1 MTGPAVTW
9 VVGARGLLGR
19 QVVRRLRDRRHEV
32 VTADIPWHEPDACAR
47 ALRDGLAELVA
58 RSDGGEW
65 NIAWCAGV
73 GVVASSAELLQEEG
87 ETFSRFLR
95 HLGDQQ
101 DVGARGAFF
110 LASSAGGLY
119 AGSPDR
125 PPFTENSEPRP
136 LAPYGQLKL
145 AMEQRLGALSRATG
159 MPALIGRIA
168 NLYGPGQNLD
178 KPQGLVS
185 HLCKA
190 HLTGQ
195 PLSIY
200 VPLDTLRDY
209 LLVTDCAAMITAG
222 LADVRRVARA
232 AGDPVVV
239 KMMAS
244 GRGTSIGALIAESTR
259 VFRRRP
265 RIVLGSS
272 PLASVQSRD
281 LRLRSVRWPE
291 LDGYARSTLAAGIA
305 CTARDLGQQL
315 RNSAVT

>member
-1 MTGPAVTW
+1 MSDRAVTW
-9 VVGARGLLGR
+9 VVGAGGLLGR
-19 QVVRRLRDRRHEV
+19 QVVRRLRAQRRDV
-32 VTADIPWHEPDACAR
+32 VTADIPWQEPDACAD
-47 ALRDGLAELVA
+47 ALQDSLAELIA

-65 NIAWCAGV
+65 NIAWCAGA
-73 GVVASSAELLQEEG
+73 GVVATSAERLQEEAD
-87 ETFSRFLR
+87 TFSRFIQ
-95 HLGDQQ
+95 HLGEQREI
-101 DVGARGAFF
+101 GGRGAFF

-125 PPFTENSEPRP
+125 APFTENSRPRP

-145 AMEQRLGALSRATG
+145 AMEQQLGALSRATG
-159 MPALIGRIA
+159 MPAFVGRIG
-168 NLYGPGQNLD
+168 NMYGPGQNVG

-209 LLVTDCAAMITAG
+209 LLVTDCAAMVAAG

-232 AGDPVVV
+232 ADDPVVV
-239 KMMAS
+239 KVMAS
-244 GRGTSIGALIAESTR
+244 GRGTSVGALIAESTR

-265 RIVLGSS
+265 RIVLGYS
-272 PLASVQSRD
+272 PLASVQARD

-291 LDGYARSTLAAGIA
+291 LDRYARSTFAAGIA
-305 CTARDLGQQL
+305 STVEDLGRQL
-315 RNSAVT
+315 HRTSTR